1 MQQTSNFNEWLQV
14 CNKLLHKHKRLLQWV
29 CADHTY
35 HRVEQG
41 GDQRPKEANVTNRDR
56 FSESTTELST
66 PLSVL
71 YSVVEDAQRYEGYLK
86 ENAQGI
92 YDQEL
97 ADFLGELRDET
108 NRRAKRAE
116 VLLAQR
122 LADGGVR

>member
-1 MQQTSNFNEWLQV
+1 M
-14 CNKLLHKHKRLLQWV
+14 
-29 CADHTY
+29 
-35 HRVEQG
+35 
-41 GDQRPKEANVTNRDR
+41 TNRQHYT
-56 FSESTTELST
+56 ESPAELST

-71 YSVVEDAQRYEGYLK
+71 YSVVEDAQRYADYFE

-116 VLLAQR
+116 ELLAQR
-122 LADGGVR
+122 LADGGVH